1 MGRFYATK
9 TRTVR
14 AGGFDVMKLSREL
27 KRAAYLELLK
37 QERKTK
43 RKKQPPI
50 PLTAEQKAARSQKR
64 KANMLA
70 TEATKQEF
78 LQLLENNNIPTP
90 QTETL
95 FAQPRKFRADYFW
108 RCNGIALMLE
118 LQGGVESNAR
128 SGHNSISGT
137 KRDRE
142 KLNIASSL
150 HIFTLQVSYKEL
162 IAPET
167 IYFIKQIL
175 KI

>member
-1 MGRFYATK
+1 M
-9 TRTVR
+9 
-14 AGGFDVMKLSREL
+14 
-27 KRAAYLELLK
+27 
-37 QERKTK
+37 K
-43 RKKQPPI
+43 RKKPVT
-50 PLTAEQKAARSQKR
+50 PLTPEQKLARSQKR

-70 TEATKQEF
+70 TELTKQAF
-78 LQLLENNNIPTP
+78 LQLLKNNNIPAP
-90 QTETL
+90 QTEVL

-118 LQGGVESNAR
+118 LQGGVEGSAR
-128 SGHNSISGT
+128 SGHNSISGM

-167 IYFIKQIL
+167 IAQIKQIL
-175 KI
+175 KLS

>member
-1 MGRFYATK
+1 M
-9 TRTVR
+9 
-14 AGGFDVMKLSREL
+14 
-27 KRAAYLELLK
+27 
-37 QERKTK
+37 K
-43 RKKQPPI
+43 RKKQPPT
-50 PLTAEQKAARSQKR
+50 PLTAEQKAARKERR

-70 TEATKQEF
+70 TELTKQAF
-78 LQLLENNNIPTP
+78 LQLLKNNNIPAP

-118 LQGGVESNAR
+118 LQGGVEGSAR
-128 SGHNSISGT
+128 SGHNSISGM

-150 HIFTLQVSYKEL
+150 HIFTVQVSYTEL

-167 IYFIKQIL
+167 INYIKKIL
-175 KI
+175 KLC

>member
-1 MGRFYATK
+1 MDAVSIAYQITK
-9 TRTVR
+9 QY
-14 AGGFDVMKLSREL
+14 M
-27 KRAAYLELLK
+27 
-37 QERKTK
+37 K
-43 RKKQPPI
+43 RKKPVT
-50 PLTAEQKAARSQKR
+50 PLTPEQKLARSQKR

-70 TEATKQEF
+70 KELTKQAF
-78 LQLLENNNIPTP
+78 LQLLKNNNIPAP

-95 FAQPRKFRADYFW
+95 FAQPRKFQADYFW

-118 LQGGVESNAR
+118 LQGGVEGSAR
-128 SGHNSISGT
+128 SGHNSISGM

-167 IYFIKQIL
+167 IAQIKQIL
-175 KI
+175 KLC

>member
-1 MGRFYATK
+1 MQKYGVDAKLFTK
-9 TRTVR
+9 QY
-14 AGGFDVMKLSREL
+14 M
-27 KRAAYLELLK
+27 
-37 QERKTK
+37 K
-43 RKKQPPI
+43 RKKPVT
-50 PLTAEQKAARSQKR
+50 PLTPEQKLARSQKR

-70 TEATKQEF
+70 TELTKQAF
-78 LQLLENNNIPTP
+78 LQLLKNNNIPAP

-118 LQGGVESNAR
+118 LQGGVEGSAR
-128 SGHNSISGT
+128 SGHNSISGM

-167 IYFIKQIL
+167 IAQIKQIL
-175 KI
+175 KLS

>member
-1 MGRFYATK
+1 M
-9 TRTVR
+9 
-14 AGGFDVMKLSREL
+14 
-27 KRAAYLELLK
+27 
-37 QERKTK
+37 K
-43 RKKQPPI
+43 RKKPVT
-50 PLTAEQKAARSQKR
+50 PLTPEQKLARSQKR

-70 TEATKQEF
+70 TELTKQAF
-78 LQLLENNNIPTP
+78 LQLLKNNNIPAP

-118 LQGGVESNAR
+118 LQGGVEGSAR
-128 SGHNSISGT
+128 SGHNSISGM

-150 HIFTLQVSYKEL
+150 HIFTVQVSYTEL

-167 IYFIKQIL
+167 INYIKKIL
-175 KI
+175 KLC

>member
-1 MGRFYATK
+1 MQKYGVDAKLFTK
-9 TRTVR
+9 QY
-14 AGGFDVMKLSREL
+14 M
-27 KRAAYLELLK
+27 
-37 QERKTK
+37 K
-43 RKKQPPI
+43 RKKPVT
-50 PLTAEQKAARSQKR
+50 PLTPEQKLARSQKR

-70 TEATKQEF
+70 TELTKHAF
-78 LQLLENNNIPTP
+78 LQLLKNNNIPAP
-90 QTETL
+90 QKETL

-118 LQGGVESNAR
+118 LQGGVEGSAR
-128 SGHNSISGT
+128 SGHNSISGM

-167 IYFIKQIL
+167 IAQIKQIL
-175 KI
+175 KLC

>member
-1 MGRFYATK
+1 MDA
-9 TRTVR
+9 
-14 AGGFDVMKLSREL
+14 KLFTQ
-27 KRAAYLELLK
+27 YM
-37 QERKTK
+37 K
-43 RKKQPPI
+43 RKKQPPT
-50 PLTAEQKAARSQKR
+50 PLTAEQKAARKEKR

-70 TEATKQEF
+70 TELTKVSF
-78 LQLLENNNIPTP
+78 LQLLKNNNIPTP

-118 LQGGVESNAR
+118 LQGGVEGSAR
-128 SGHNSISGT
+128 SGHNSISGM

-150 HIFTLQVSYKEL
+150 HIFTVQVSYTEL

-167 IYFIKQIL
+167 INYIKQIL
-175 KI
+175 KLN

>member
-1 MGRFYATK
+1 MQKYGVDAKLFTK
-9 TRTVR
+9 QY
-14 AGGFDVMKLSREL
+14 M
-27 KRAAYLELLK
+27 
-37 QERKTK
+37 K
-43 RKKQPPI
+43 RKKPVT
-50 PLTAEQKAARSQKR
+50 PLTPEQKLARSQKR

-70 TEATKQEF
+70 TELTKHAF
-78 LQLLENNNIPTP
+78 LQLLKNNNIPAP
-90 QTETL
+90 QTEVL

-118 LQGGVESNAR
+118 LQGGVEGSAR
-128 SGHNSISGT
+128 SGHNSISGM

-167 IYFIKQIL
+167 IAQIKQIL
-175 KI
+175 KLC

>member
-1 MGRFYATK
+1 MQKYGVDAKLFTK
-9 TRTVR
+9 QY
-14 AGGFDVMKLSREL
+14 M
-27 KRAAYLELLK
+27 
-37 QERKTK
+37 K
-43 RKKQPPI
+43 RKKPVT
-50 PLTAEQKAARSQKR
+50 PLMPEQKLARSQKR

-70 TEATKQEF
+70 TELTKQAF
-78 LQLLENNNIPTP
+78 LQLLKNNNIPAP
-90 QTETL
+90 QTEVL

-118 LQGGVESNAR
+118 LQGGVEGSAR
-128 SGHNSISGT
+128 SGHNSISGM

-167 IYFIKQIL
+167 IAQIKQIL
-175 KI
+175 KLC

>member
-1 MGRFYATK
+1 M
-9 TRTVR
+9 
-14 AGGFDVMKLSREL
+14 
-27 KRAAYLELLK
+27 
-37 QERKTK
+37 K
-43 RKKQPPI
+43 RKKQPPT
-50 PLTAEQKAARSQKR
+50 PLTAEQKAARKERR

-70 TEATKQEF
+70 TELTKHAF
-78 LQLLENNNIPTP
+78 LQLLKNNNIPAP
-90 QTETL
+90 QTEVL

-118 LQGGVESNAR
+118 LQGGVEGSAR
-128 SGHNSISGT
+128 SGHNSISGM

-167 IYFIKQIL
+167 IAQIKQIL
-175 KI
+175 KLC

>member
-1 MGRFYATK
+1 M
-9 TRTVR
+9 
-14 AGGFDVMKLSREL
+14 
-27 KRAAYLELLK
+27 
-37 QERKTK
+37 K
-43 RKKQPPI
+43 RKKQPPTPPT
-50 PLTAEQKAARSQKR
+50 PLTPEQKAARSQKR

-70 TEATKQEF
+70 TEATKQAF
-78 LQLLENNNIPTP
+78 LKLLENNNVPAP
-90 QTETL
+90 QTEVL

-108 RCNGIALMLE
+108 RWNGIALMLE

-128 SGHNSISGT
+128 SGHNSIAGM

-150 HIFTLQVSYKEL
+150 HIFTLQASYKEL

-167 IYFIKQIL
+167 IAQIKQIL